1 VLSSDVEVPLAKKS
15 LEIAKKSLEKMEWY
29 IMAQRKEDNLSEEER
44 YLLGTIQQRPTRLQA
59 QSIKA
64 LVNRLVSE
72 RGYAAVQ
79 GGEAIRE
86 AWDQVVG
93 REIAGQTKPGNLRAG
108 VLHIHVADSLTLQEL
123 HFRKKQILQRL
134 QSVNKELRI
143 SDLKFKLS
151 GH

>member
-1 VLSSDVEVPLAKKS
+1 MAKRKDETLSD
-15 LEIAKKSLEKMEWY
+15 
-29 IMAQRKEDNLSEEER
+29 EER
-44 YLLGTIQQRPTRLQA
+44 YLLGTIQQQPTRLQA

-79 GGEAIRE
+79 GGQAVRE
-86 AWDQVVG
+86 AWDRVVG
-93 REIAGQTKPGNLRAG
+93 KEIAGQTKPGNLRAG
-108 VLHIHVADSLTLQEL
+108 VLHVHVADSLTLQEL
-123 HFRKKQILQRL
+123 HFRKKQILQKL
-134 QSVNKELRI
+134 QASHKELRI

>member
-1 VLSSDVEVPLAKKS
+1 MAK
-15 LEIAKKSLEKMEWY
+15 
-29 IMAQRKEDNLSEEER
+29 RKEDNLSEEER
-44 YLLGTIQQRPTRLQA
+44 YLLSTIQQRPTRLQA
-59 QSIKA
+59 QSIKT

-86 AWDQVVG
+86 AWDRVVG
-93 REIAGQTKPGNLRAG
+93 KELAAQTKPGNLRAG
-108 VLHIHVADSLTLQEL
+108 VLHVHVADSLTLQEL
-123 HFRKKQILQRL
+123 HFRKKQILQKL
-134 QSVNKELRI
+134 QSAHQELRI

>member
-1 VLSSDVEVPLAKKS
+1 MAK
-15 LEIAKKSLEKMEWY
+15 
-29 IMAQRKEDNLSEEER
+29 RKADNLSEEER
-44 YLLGTIQQRPTRLQA
+44 YLLSTIQQRPTRLQA
-59 QSIKA
+59 QSIQS

-86 AWDQVVG
+86 AWDSVVG
-93 REIAGQTKPGNLRAG
+93 KEIAGQTKPGNLRGG

-123 HFRKKQILQRL
+123 HFRKKQILQKL
-134 QSVNKELRI
+134 QTGHQELRI
-143 SDLKFKLS
+143 AELKFKLS